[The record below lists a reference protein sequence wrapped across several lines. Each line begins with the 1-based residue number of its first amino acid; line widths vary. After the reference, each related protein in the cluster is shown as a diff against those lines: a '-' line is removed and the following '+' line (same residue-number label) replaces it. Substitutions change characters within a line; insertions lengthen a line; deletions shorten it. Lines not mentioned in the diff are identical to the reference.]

1 MEGGLGIVEG
11 IGDSSCIFRSTSNSC
26 SSRRALSVIPGDF
39 RIVLAL
45 KHWLRYLA
53 QHCLVLSSFSSTA
66 MRVYGLPTATT
77 KLLALVMAVL
87 KTLGLH
93 RLLVELLEYPDEFSD
108 STVLMKRALNS
119 LPAIRDSKCKQ
130 SSTIPSTRWWVK
142 YLPCIR

>member
-1 MEGGLGIVEG
+1 MEGGLGVVEG
-11 IGDSSCIFRSTSNSC
+11 IGDSSRIFRSKSNSR

-53 QHCLVLSSFSSTA
+53 QHCLLLSSFSSTA

-93 RLLVELLEYPDEFSD
+93 KLLVGLLEHPDGSSD
-108 STVLMKRALNS
+108 STVLMKSALNS
-119 LPAIRDSKCKQ
+119 LPAIETVNANSHLQ
-130 SSTIPSTRWWVK
+130 
-142 YLPCIR
+142 YH